1 MFYRGRIYEKRG
13 NLQAALADYERAC
26 ILSPGWQSACV
37 AAAFAG
43 GRIAHEAKDYTT
55 AIAKLTKAIAIQGGN
70 WADLFNLRAASYD
83 ALNRLDEA
91 FADYDRAVKLSP
103 DWSSP
108 MFYRGR
114 IYEKRGN
121 LQAALADYERAC
133 TLSPEWESP
142 CSSRDRLRL
151 RR

>member
-1 MFYRGRIYEKRG
+1 VPPWNPSLALPFGPEPRPKADDLFVQGR
-13 NLQAALADYERAC
+13 
-26 ILSPGWQSACV
+26 S
-37 AAAFAG
+37 FF
-43 GRIAHEAKDYTT
+43 EAKDYDAAVTSLT
-55 AIAKLTKAIAIQGGN
+55 DAITSR
-70 WADLFNLRAASYD
+70 ADWPDAFNLRAASYD